1 MLHGSSPAIF
11 ALTAALMLTM
21 GAAQAPDDARYPT
34 GKVSGTTSI
43 RGSAARR

>member
-21 GAAQAPDDARYPT
+21 GAARAADDARYPNWK
-34 GKVSGTTSI
+34 GQWDY
-43 RGSAARR
+43 